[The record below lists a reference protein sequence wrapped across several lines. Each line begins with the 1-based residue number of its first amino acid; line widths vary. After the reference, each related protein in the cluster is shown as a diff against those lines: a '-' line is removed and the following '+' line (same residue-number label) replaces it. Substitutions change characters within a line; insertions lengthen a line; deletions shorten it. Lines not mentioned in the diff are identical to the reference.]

1 MLLDQLDGGGSGGG
15 GRRGIQ
21 RLELEAEAR
30 ALALILEAVAAVHRV
45 VPEIKQNVVENEELI
60 IAKDNF

>member
-1 MLLDQLDGGGSGGG
+1 MLLDQLDGGCGGG

-30 ALALILEAVAAVHRV
+30 ALALVLEAVAAVHRV
-45 VPEIKQNVVENEELI
+45 VPEIKQNILEY
-60 IAKDNF
+60 DNRF